1 MLHKILAG
9 KPEGRTCL
17 VWAVGLIAFWIS
29 RSQVAWPAYFLA
41 LPIYF
46 LIIHLLSV
54 MVGPPQMSWL
64 EVLEGCIGVSS
75 VIITSSTPFGW
86 FFLLLWSIFAIV
98 EFTQLRRGLLFAA
111 AVVAAFFLVQLTL
124 SGSAKLLELLL
135 GAVALVV
142 FVYRLSCR
150 RLQYEEQQQQLLQE
164 IEDIKKDSSSQQKL
178 QDEKMKELLAAKV
191 SMEEKYAELYTLQ
204 IINDV
209 ANSELSIDILGEKA
223 VDILTGLTGS
233 IACSVI
239 MLNEEG
245 PPSILATSINKPEL
259 KSDLIGPEAESLF
272 RQILAGDNEGTAK
285 LQEIIFSKRGARS
298 VMVVPLRLKTGGSGI
313 ILAEHAVEHA
323 FNTETYKILMNAA
336 DRLAMA
342 IDNARL
348 YDRMERMAVTDALTG
363 VYNRLYL
370 HQHLTKLFSGETLPK
385 LALSMFDVDHFKK
398 VNDTYGHLAGDA
410 TLKQLTAL
418 VRQMLPP
425 SGMIARYGGEEFV
438 MIVPNYDL
446 QQMIELSEQVR
457 LKVQETTIIAEGCEP
472 FKVTISLG
480 VSSVPDFATT
490 AEGVLGSA
498 DEALYKAK
506 QTGRNRVC
514 TAE

>member
-1 MLHKILAG
+1 
-9 KPEGRTCL
+9 
-17 VWAVGLIAFWIS
+17 
-29 RSQVAWPAYFLA
+29 
-41 LPIYF
+41 
-46 LIIHLLSV
+46 

-209 ANSELSIDILGEKA
+209 ANSELSIDILGEKV

-298 VMVVPLRLKTGGSGI
+298 VMVVPP
-313 ILAEHAVEHA
+313 V
-323 FNTETYKILMNAA
+323 
-336 DRLAMA
+336 
-342 IDNARL
+342 
-348 YDRMERMAVTDALTG
+348 
-363 VYNRLYL
+363 
-370 HQHLTKLFSGETLPK
+370 
-385 LALSMFDVDHFKK
+385 
-398 VNDTYGHLAGDA
+398 
-410 TLKQLTAL
+410 
-418 VRQMLPP
+418 
-425 SGMIARYGGEEFV
+425 
-438 MIVPNYDL
+438 
-446 QQMIELSEQVR
+446 
-457 LKVQETTIIAEGCEP
+457 
-472 FKVTISLG
+472 
-480 VSSVPDFATT
+480 
-490 AEGVLGSA
+490 
-498 DEALYKAK
+498 
-506 QTGRNRVC
+506 
-514 TAE
+514 